1 MLAFLKALFAKFFAK
16 KVAEVIE
23 HQLNGWI
30 ADKPDDRDLIYKAPR
45 VTKTRAL
52 APSADLTPLFGPVE
66 SQGTLNSCV
75 GHAVT
80 SAVEVG
86 IKSADKSRLFVYY
99 NARANEWSTARDAGC
114 SIRSAISGVAKKGAC
129 AESLWPYDASKVLV
143 APSAAA
149 NSDGLSVPPKISTY
163 ERVTTLAAL
172 KGAINSGLPVVF
184 GFKVYQHFRTETAT
198 TGMYSFP
205 AGQAQIGSHAVVAVG
220 YDDTTGM
227 VKCRNSFGSGWGQ
240 AGYFYMPYTW
250 FANFTSQVSDAWVI
264 RPKV

>member
-1 MLAFLKALFAKFFAK
+1 MLALLKAFFAKFFAK

-30 ADKPDDRDLIYKAPR
+30 VDKADGRDLIYKAPR

-52 APSADLTPLFGPVE
+52 APSVDLTPLFGPVE
-66 SQGTLNSCV
+66 SQGALNACV

-80 SAVEVG
+80 SALEVG
-86 IKSADKSRLFVYY
+86 LKTTDKSRLFVYY
-99 NARANEWSTARDAGC
+99 NARAGELTTSRDAGC
-114 SIRSAISGVAKKGAC
+114 GIRSAILGVAKKGA
-129 AESLWPYDASKVLV
+129 ADEALWPYDASMVLV
-143 APSAAA
+143 APTAAA
-149 NSDGLSVPPKISTY
+149 VSDGLSVPPRISTY

-205 AGQAQIGSHAVVAVG
+205 AGQSQIGSHAVVAVG

-227 VKCRNSFGSGWGQ
+227 VKCRNSFGSNWGQ
-240 AGYFYMPYTW
+240 AGYFYMPYAW
-250 FANFTSQVSDAWVI
+250 FVDFTSQVSDAWVI